1 MSSVK
6 LNSPDKSVLRLEMQW
21 MSEKILNGEKREL
34 TSEENQRISLWQK
47 RREQGEP
54 LAYILGERGFYKN
67 TFEVGPGVLIPRPET
82 EFVVEAALEVCGQ
95 KFSRQFVEFGFG
107 SGCIGLSLL
116 LEWPQAELVA
126 VERSREAVVWSKKNI
141 QKFNLAKRVEL
152 FNQDVLS
159 IDLKDKQFPLIV
171 SNPPYIATADRS
183 VEENVRKFEPH
194 LALYSGDTGFEC
206 IEQWT
211 QKAKKHLEKNGY
223 WIFEFGSGQT
233 KEICAII
240 ERSKLRL
247 VKVIKDY
254 AGHDRVIVAQKMT
267 E

>member
-1 MSSVK
+1 MS
-6 LNSPDKSVLRLEMQW
+6 NSADKSVLRLELQW
-21 MSEKILNGEKREL
+21 MTEKILNGEKRQL
-34 TSEENQRISLWQK
+34 TKPEQNQVLDWQR

-67 TFEVGPGVLIPRPET
+67 IFCVGPGALIPRPET
-82 EFVVEAALEVCGQ
+82 EFVVEAALEIF
-95 KFSRQFVEFGFG
+95 KNDPPKKLMEFGFG

-116 LEWPQAELVA
+116 MEWPQAELIA
-126 VERSREAVVWSKKNI
+126 VEKSENALVWAKKNI
-141 QKFNLAKRVEL
+141 EKFNLQKRIKI

-159 IDLKDKQFPLIV
+159 LDLKNKQFPLII
-171 SNPPYIATADRS
+171 SNPPYIRKEDEM

-194 LALYSGDTGFEC
+194 LALYSGQSGLEC

-211 QKAKKHLEKNGY
+211 QKATEHLTENGY

-240 ERSKLRL
+240 EQAGLQL

-254 AGHDRVIVAQKMT
+254 AGHDRVIVAKKAT
-267 E
+267 KSE